1 MPQAQRG
8 QRQGVLLG
16 LLQWAGYR
24 YTCCVFGT
32 PASGYSGARL
42 EKESGS
48 IMSLRSLF
56 LLLLCAAIV
65 TFVGVNWEAMN
76 APAHLNLLFDEVDAP
91 LGLVLLGLMAVL
103 AIAFIS
109 VLAYTQGAV
118 LIETRRHTKEMAE
131 QRDLADKAEA
141 SRFTELRSYLD
152 QETTRLAE
160 ATKSTGVETLARI
173 DRLEIG
179 LREGVESGAQ
189 LLTALRE
196 LSGELQERISRLEG
210 VQQQAATAASPSW
223 SNAS

>member
-1 MPQAQRG
+1 
-8 QRQGVLLG
+8 
-16 LLQWAGYR
+16 
-24 YTCCVFGT
+24 
-32 PASGYSGARL
+32 
-42 EKESGS
+42 
-48 IMSLRSLF
+48 MSLRSLF

-160 ATKSTGVETLARI
+160 ATKSTGAETLARI